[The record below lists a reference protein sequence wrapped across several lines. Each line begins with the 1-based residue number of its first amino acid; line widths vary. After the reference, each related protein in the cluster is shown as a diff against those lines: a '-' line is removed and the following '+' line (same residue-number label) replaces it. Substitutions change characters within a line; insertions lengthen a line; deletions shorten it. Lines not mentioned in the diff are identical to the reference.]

1 MKSYLRRSPLFQPA
15 IMLVGAI
22 FFAVIAAALY
32 FLPGNPGKL
41 FVICAGL
48 FVVFLIMWLF
58 VVLAVQHRYSYGDDG
73 ITFCYLNIP
82 YKKEPYHNIRAIV
95 ISNAAYNNGYGYG
108 VNGNVPMQR
117 HGAARAFEKKPLP
130 FITLQTGDI
139 QPNLL
144 HTGMYSRELCF
155 LAPDQTV
162 CLGICWFDSL
172 CALLSRTEG
181 NIYLLEDVY
190 VRFQSSFDDVF
201 HNNCFDKNRIQM
213 IQNRTSSK
221 KLC

>member
-32 FLPGNPGKL
+32 FLPGKPGKL

-48 FVVFLIMWLF
+48 FAMTLILWLF

-73 ITFCYLNIP
+73 ITFCYLKIP

-95 ISNAAYNNGYGYG
+95 ISNAAYNNGYGSG

-117 HGAARAFEKKPLP
+117 HGAARAFAKEPLP
-130 FITLQTGDI
+130 FITLHTEDM
-139 QPNLL
+139 QPNML
-144 HTGMYSRELCF
+144 HTGMYSRELYF

-172 CALLSRTEG
+172 CELLAHTDG
-181 NIYLLEDVY
+181 DVYLLEDVY
-190 VRFQSSFDDVF
+190 LRFQSHF
-201 HNNCFDKNRIQM
+201 NTIIENGCFNKHRIQF
-213 IQNRTSSK
+213 IRNGF
-221 KLC
+221 